1 MKILFSL
8 GLLLLGFGL
17 TAGAQQFATRDAH
30 IAFLSETPIEDI
42 RAESHEA
49 SAILDVA
56 SGRLAFQ
63 VPILSFH
70 FPKALMEEHFKKLL
84 ESEQYPKASF
94 RGTLS
99 VGSGRTGAQ
108 EVTAKGTLEMHGVAV
123 EREVTGTMVRTNRL
137 VHERRS
143 PCPAPTTTS
152 TSPRWSRRHREVID
166 VTLSATLLPDD
177 PSPSHRLACLGA
189 WAAQPPSPRMT

>member
-1 MKILFSL
+1 MKTLFSL
-8 GLLLLGFGL
+8 SLLLLGLGW
-17 TAGAQQFATRDAH
+17 TAAAQQFATRDAH

-70 FPKALMEEHFKKLL
+70 FPKALMEEHFNENYM
-84 ESEQYPKASF
+84 ESEQHPKASF
-94 RGTLS
+94 RGTL
-99 VGSGRTGAQ
+99 VGLDPAATGAQ

-123 EREVTGTMVRTNRL
+123 EREVTGTMVRTETGWSIEAAFS
-137 VHERRS
+137 V
-143 PCPAPTTTS
+143 PCTDHDIDIPKVVSENIA
-152 TSPRWSRRHREVID
+152 EVID
-166 VTLSATLLPDD
+166 VTLSATL
-177 PSPSHRLACLGA
+177 A
-189 WAAQPPSPRMT
+189 PR